1 MFFLS
6 AAVVKNRQGHHHRS
20 WLWFLGLLAIVL
32 FSGAATAAEEDKKED
47 EPKAM
52 VERLDRID
60 RALVRGISDVGLL
73 GDWVKDIDGLK
84 ARATACV
91 PATEKTIQK
100 LNNDLGAL
108 GVPGPKE
115 PQEVTRQ
122 RKALGEER
130 TAQENR
136 LATCRVIIQR
146 SDELTKKITQ
156 LEQQLR
162 ARHFLARGPSVFT
175 LLKDK
180 RLSRETLLATTGVF
194 VRVHSGI
201 DYLTASKVAAL
212 ALIVAAALLV
222 GGWLRRSLGSWVQ
235 GHQWHTNLSSQ
246 LGQSLVTSF
255 AHYAPYLLASIAAS
269 IFFLV
274 VTWQARPIPYLSV
287 LAFGLPPYFFTLAL
301 IHVFLWPCPPA
312 ATWLPIPAD
321 VGKALARRLKVFA
334 LLALLGYLLFA
345 SLLTYSLPDPVLFLA
360 RAVFAV
366 VLFVNLAWAF
376 WLLGHIPALAKTRW
390 LRGGLVI
397 VLLGLLVAELAGY
410 RNLSVGATSAVFGT
424 LIAFGIVWLVSRL
437 LREMHDGLDKGR
449 HAWHRRV
456 RTALALQ
463 PGDPVPGLLWA
474 RLIVTLFLWAV
485 FVVWLLEIWGLP
497 EALKQQLYQWAVDG
511 ITVGSLTVN
520 PARIVLAII
529 ALTVLL
535 GFGGWLRSRLKRKWL
550 PRTRMDRGAREATVT
565 ISGYFAIALA
575 MLIALAVS
583 GFEFTNLA
591 IIAGA
596 LSVGIGFGLQT
607 IVNNFVSGLILLFER
622 PIKTGDWI
630 VVGNTE
636 GYVKRIRIRSTEIQ
650 TFDRADVIVPNSD
663 LISSQVTNWML
674 KDPRGRIR
682 IPVSVAYGSD
692 TEKVRDILLQLAAE
706 HGEIIND
713 GSSPQPRVLF
723 LVFGESS
730 LDFEL
735 RCHIKNID
743 MRRIVIS
750 DINFAI
756 DQAFRMHGIEIPF
769 PQRDVH
775 IRNWPA
781 EKKAIPAKPRGT
793 RRKR

>member
-1 MFFLS
+1 
-6 AAVVKNRQGHHHRS
+6 
-20 WLWFLGLLAIVL
+20 L
-32 FSGAATAAEEDKKED
+32 FSGAVAAAEPEKKED

-60 RALVRGISDVGLL
+60 RALTRGISDVELL
-73 GDWVKDIDGLK
+73 GEWLKQIDGDK

-91 PATEKTIQK
+91 PATEKTIEK
-100 LNNDLGAL
+100 LNKDLEAL

-115 PQEVTRQ
+115 PQEVARQ
-122 RKALGEER
+122 RKTLGEER

-136 LATCRVIIQR
+136 LATCRVVIQR
-146 SDELTKKITQ
+146 SDELTQKITA
-156 LEQQLR
+156 LEQQLQ
-162 ARHFLARGPSVFT
+162 AQHLLIRGPSALS
-175 LLKDK
+175 LLKDE
-180 RLSRETLLATTGVF
+180 RLSLDTLFAATGVF
-194 VRVHSGI
+194 IRVHSGI
-201 DYLTASKVAAL
+201 DYLSASRLAGL

-222 GGWLRRSLGSWVQ
+222 GGLLRRSLVSWARR
-235 GHQWHTNLSSQ
+235 HRWHTNLSSQ
-246 LGQSLVTSF
+246 LGRSVVTTF
-255 AHYAPYLLASIAAS
+255 AHYAPYLLSSLAVS
-269 IFFLV
+269 IFFLAI
-274 VTWQARPIPYLSV
+274 TWQARPIPYLSV
-287 LAFGLPPYFFTLAL
+287 LAYGLPPYFLALAL

-312 ATWLPIPAD
+312 AAWLPVPPDI
-321 VGKALARRLKVFA
+321 GKALARRLKVFA
-334 LLALLGYLLFA
+334 LLTLLGYLLFA
-345 SLLTYSLPDPVLFLA
+345 SLLTHSLPDPVLFLA

-376 WLLGHIPALAKTRW
+376 WLLGHIPALAKTMW

-397 VLLGLLVAELAGY
+397 VLLGLLVAELIGY
-410 RNLSVGATSAVFGT
+410 RNLSIFAMRAVFGT
-424 LIAFGIVWLVSRL
+424 LVAYGILWLATRL
-437 LREMHDGLDKGR
+437 LWELHDGLDKGR
-449 HAWHRRV
+449 HAWHRRL

-485 FVVWLLEIWGLP
+485 FVVWLLQIWGLP
-497 EALKQQLYQWAVDG
+497 EALQQQLYNWAVNG

-529 ALTVLL
+529 TLTVLL
-535 GFGGWLRSRLKRKWL
+535 GFSGWLRSRVKRKWL

-565 ISGYFAIALA
+565 VGGYVAVALA
-575 MLIALAVS
+575 VVIALAVS

-706 HGEIIND
+706 HEEIIGD

-723 LVFGESS
+723 LAFGESS

-756 DQAFRMHGIEIPF
+756 DKAFRAHGIEIPF

-781 EKKAIPAKPRGT
+781 EKKEIPAKPRSTGP
-793 RRKR
+793 KR

>member
-1 MFFLS
+1 MFSLS
-6 AAVVKNRQGHHHRS
+6 AAVVTQASRDR
-20 WLWFLGLLAIVL
+20 LLIWCLALFAVVL
-32 FSGAATAAEEDKKED
+32 FSGAVAAAEPDKKED

-52 VERLDRID
+52 IERLDRIE
-60 RALVRGISDVGLL
+60 RALARGISDIGLL

-84 ARATACV
+84 TRATACV
-91 PATEKTIQK
+91 PATEKTIEK
-100 LNNDLGAL
+100 LNKALEAL

-115 PQEVTRQ
+115 PQEVVRQ

-146 SDELTKKITQ
+146 SDELTKKITE
-156 LEQQLR
+156 LEQQLK
-162 ARHFLARGPSVFT
+162 AQHFLARGPSALA
-175 LLKDK
+175 LLMDE
-180 RLSRETLLATTGVF
+180 RLSRETLLTTTGVF
-194 VRVHSGI
+194 IRVHSGI
-201 DYLTASKVAAL
+201 DHLSASKVAAL
-212 ALIVAAALLV
+212 ALIIAAALLV
-222 GGWLRRSLGSWVQ
+222 GGLLRRRLVSWVR
-235 GHQWHTNLSSQ
+235 GHRWHTNLSSQ

-255 AHYAPYLLASIAAS
+255 AHYAPHLLFSIAAS

-274 VTWQARPIPYLSV
+274 LTWQARPMPYLSV
-287 LAFGLPPYFFTLAL
+287 LAYGLPPYFFTLAL

-312 ATWLPIPAD
+312 AAWLPVPAD

-334 LLALLGYLLFA
+334 LLTLLGYLLFA

-366 VLFVNLAWAF
+366 VLFVNLAWVF

-390 LRGGLVI
+390 LRGGLVV

-410 RNLSVGATSAVFGT
+410 RNLSLSATRAVFGT
-424 LIAFGIVWLVSRL
+424 VIAFGILWLVSRL
-437 LREMHDGLDKGR
+437 LWEMHDGLDKGR

-497 EALKQQLYQWAVDG
+497 EALQQQLYKWVLDG
-511 ITVGSLTVN
+511 ITVGSLTVK

-529 ALTVLL
+529 TLTVLL
-535 GFGGWLRSRLKRKWL
+535 GFSGWLRSRLKRKWL
-550 PRTRMDRGAREATVT
+550 PRTKMDRGAREATVT
-565 ISGYFAIALA
+565 MSGYVAVALA
-575 MLIALAVS
+575 VLIALAVS
-583 GFEFTNLA
+583 GFSFTNLA

-682 IPVSVAYGSD
+682 IAVSVAYGSD

-706 HGEIIND
+706 HEEIIGD

-723 LVFGESS
+723 LAFGESS

-750 DINFAI
+750 DINFAV
-756 DQAFRMHGIEIPF
+756 DRAFRAHGIEIPF

-775 IRNWPA
+775 IRNWPV
-781 EKKAIPAKPRGT
+781 EKKEVPTKSRGS
-793 RRKR
+793 RPKR